1 MCVIH
6 ALQEN
11 FELKMNVLIASLELL
26 RVLPT
31 ACVVLPVQQ
40 DFLTIKQE
48 KAFVFL
54 AFQVNINPS
63 TLQSRVWTVQ

>member
-11 FELKMNVLIASLELL
+11 FELKTNVLIASLEPL

-31 ACVVLPVQQ
+31 VCGVPPVQQ
-40 DFLTIKQE
+40 DFLTMKQE

-54 AFQVNINPS
+54 AFRVNINPS